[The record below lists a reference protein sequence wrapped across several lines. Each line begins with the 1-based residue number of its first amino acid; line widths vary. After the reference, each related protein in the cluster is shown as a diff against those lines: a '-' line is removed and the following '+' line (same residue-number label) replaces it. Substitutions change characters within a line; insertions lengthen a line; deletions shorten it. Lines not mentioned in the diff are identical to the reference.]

1 MKGGDIVELQ
11 EIYESI
17 QNLRKENAKL
27 LKGLEKDLADTKVL
41 VASYRKLSEEF
52 KSISIQK

>member
-1 MKGGDIVELQ
+1 MELQ

-27 LKGLEKDLADTKVL
+27 LKGLEKDLADTEVL
-41 VASYRKLSEEF
+41 VASYRKLTKEL
-52 KSISIQK
+52 KSINIQK

>member
-41 VASYRKLSEEF
+41 VASYRKLTKEL
-52 KSISIQK
+52 KSINIQK

>member
-1 MKGGDIVELQ
+1 MELQ

>member
-41 VASYRKLSEEF
+41 VASYRKLTKDL
-52 KSISIQK
+52 KSINIQK